1 MQFLFFYEFT
11 TVSTMTKPFVLK
23 EHIFTFLFW
32 LVFTFVL
39 WCNFQTSTE
48 KYLAMLQA
56 IIIGIGSFTFTH
68 FLTNKLL
75 PKALRAKK
83 MKRFLIQTIM
93 VIFLLSLIF
102 SFIFTYLEEFP
113 KNHLPE
119 RFVDHLPILWQGFYM
134 SLPASFLINGS
145 ACGIKF
151 YKEHGRIERDHILL
165 QQAHL
170 ENQLKLLQDQ
180 INPHLVFN
188 IMNHIHILMNTD
200 TQLAD
205 FLLMKFSDILR
216 YQLYHCNQPLVP
228 LDKEIE
234 YLQNLVEV
242 EKLRWG
248 NELDVKATW
257 NINNKK
263 AEIAP
268 LLLVPFIENAFKY
281 VCRLPGH
288 KGYVKISCTEEN
300 EKLFFYVENSYTDM
314 TLYKKK
320 DGAGGIGL
328 QNVKKRLKLQYP
340 DLYNLKIESDDQV
353 YTVTLTLE
361 LSKENEQQYDS

>member
-1 MQFLFFYEFT
+1 
-11 TVSTMTKPFVLK
+11 MTKPFVVR
-23 EHIFTFLFW
+23 EYIFTVIFW
-32 LVFTFVL
+32 LVFAIVL
-39 WCNFQTSTE
+39 WCNFQINTE
-48 KYLAMLQA
+48 KYLAMFQSL
-56 IIIGIGSFTFTH
+56 IITVSSFTFTH
-68 FLTNKLL
+68 FLTTKLL
-75 PKALRAKK
+75 PKALRLKK
-83 MKRFLIQTIM
+83 MKRFLIQAALLIL
-93 VIFLLSLIF
+93 LLSLVY
-102 SFIFTYLEEFP
+102 SVIFTYLEVAP
-113 KNHLPE
+113 KTTLPSNISG
-119 RFVDHLPILWQGFYM
+119 HLPILWQGFYM
-134 SLPASFLINGS
+134 ALPASFLINGS

-188 IMNHIHILMNTD
+188 ILNHIHILMKTD
-200 TQLAD
+200 TPLAG

-234 YLQNLVEV
+234 YLQNLVDV

-248 NELDVKATW
+248 NELDVKAFW
-257 NINNKK
+257 KIDNKK
-263 AEIAP
+263 TNIAP

-288 KGYVKISCTEEN
+288 KGYIIISCKEEN
-300 EKLFFYVENSYTDM
+300 ETLSFYVENSYSDIAV
-314 TLYKKK
+314 YKKT
-320 DGAGGIGL
+320 DGTGGIGL

-340 DLYNLKIESDDQV
+340 DSHELKIESDDLV
-353 YTVTLTLE
+353 YKVSLTLH
-361 LSKENEQQYDS
+361 LSEQNEQHNS

>member
-1 MQFLFFYEFT
+1 
-11 TVSTMTKPFVLK
+11 MTKSFIVK
-23 EHIFTFLFW
+23 EYILTFIFW
-32 LVFTFVL
+32 LVLAIVL
-39 WCNFQTSTE
+39 WFNFQSTTE
-48 KYLAMLQA
+48 SYLAMTQAA
-56 IIIGIGSFTFTH
+56 IIAAFSFTFTH

-75 PKALRAKK
+75 PKALREKK
-83 MKRFLIQTIM
+83 MKLFLVQLVM
-93 VIFLLSLIF
+93 VIFMLSLVFSVIF
-102 SFIFTYLEEFP
+102 AYLEVEP
-113 KNHLPE
+113 KDQLPE
-119 RFVDHLPILWQGFYM
+119 NFTDQLPFLWKGFYM
-134 SLPASFLINGS
+134 SLPASFLINGA
-145 ACGIKF
+145 ACGVKF
-151 YKEHGRIERDHILL
+151 YNEHGRIERDHILL

-180 INPHLVFN
+180 INPHVVFN
-188 IMNHIHILMNTD
+188 ILNHIHILMKTD

-248 NELDVKATW
+248 NELDVKAQW
-257 NINNKK
+257 QINNRK
-263 AEIAP
+263 ASIAP

-288 KGYVKISCTEEN
+288 KGYVKISCK
-300 EKLFFYVENSYTDM
+300 EKNNSLYFYVENSYSDM
-314 TLYKKK
+314 ATYKKK
-320 DGAGGIGL
+320 DGTGGIGL

-340 DLYNLKIESDDQV
+340 DAHDLNIESDNHIFRI
-353 YTVTLTLE
+353 TLILTLSDSYE
-361 LSKENEQQYDS
+361 L

>member
-1 MQFLFFYEFT
+1 MAT
-11 TVSTMTKPFVLK
+11 PFVLK
-23 EHIFTFLFW
+23 KHTLVIIFW
-32 LVFTFVL
+32 LVFGIAIWIQIQVDAGMYNAFI
-39 WCNFQTSTE
+39 QTSIILISSFI
-48 KYLAMLQA
+48 LA
-56 IIIGIGSFTFTH
+56 H
-68 FLTNKLL
+68 FLTDRLL
-75 PKALRAKK
+75 PKALVSKK
-83 MKRFLIQTIM
+83 MNQFLIEAII
-93 VIFLLSLIF
+93 VIFLLSFIF
-102 SFIFTYLEEFP
+102 SFVFAYINVDP
-113 KNHLPE
+113 KTPLPPNFSEHLA
-119 RFVDHLPILWQGFYM
+119 VLWKGFYL
-134 SLPASFLINGS
+134 SVPASLLINGS

-180 INPHLVFN
+180 INPHVVFN
-188 IMNHIHILMNTD
+188 ILNHIHILMKTD
-200 TQLAD
+200 TPLAG

-248 NELDVKATW
+248 NELDVKASW
-257 NINNKK
+257 EINHKT
-263 AEIAP
+263 AHIAP

-288 KGYVKISCTEEN
+288 KGYIKIVCKEEN
-300 EKLFFYVENSYTDM
+300 RTLFFYVENSYSDIAV
-314 TLYKKK
+314 YKKK

-328 QNVKKRLKLQYP
+328 QNVKKRLTLQYP
-340 DLYNLKIESDDQV
+340 DSHELKIESDDLI
-353 YTVTLTLE
+353 YKVTLTLH
-361 LSKENEQQYDS
+361 LSEQNEQ

>member
-1 MQFLFFYEFT
+1 
-11 TVSTMTKPFVLK
+11 MTKSFVVR
-23 EHIFTFLFW
+23 EYVFTFIFW
-32 LVFTFVL
+32 LVFAIVL
-39 WCNFQTSTE
+39 WCNFQIATG
-48 KYLAMLQA
+48 KYLAMIQA
-56 IIIGIGSFTFTH
+56 VIITISSFTFTH

-75 PKALRAKK
+75 PKALRLKK
-83 MKRFLIQTIM
+83 MKRFLIQATM
-93 VIFLLSLIF
+93 VIFLLSLVY
-102 SFIFTYLEEFP
+102 SVIFTYLEVAP
-113 KNHLPE
+113 KTSLPPHII
-119 RFVDHLPILWQGFYM
+119 DHLPILWQGFYM
-134 SLPASFLINGS
+134 ALPASFLINGS

-180 INPHLVFN
+180 INPHVVFN
-188 IMNHIHILMNTD
+188 ILNHIHILMKTD
-200 TQLAD
+200 TRLAD

-216 YQLYHCNQPLVP
+216 YQLYHCNQNIVP

-248 NELDVKATW
+248 NELDVKACW

-263 AEIAP
+263 SFIAP

-288 KGYVKISCTEEN
+288 NGYVKIDCKEEN
-300 EKLFFYVENSYTDM
+300 NLLSFYVENSYSERM
-314 TLYKKK
+314 NYKKK
-320 DGAGGIGL
+320 DGTGGIGL
-328 QNVKKRLKLQYP
+328 QNVQKRLKLQYP
-340 DLYNLKIESDDQV
+340 DAHALSIESDGLV
-353 YTVTLTLE
+353 YQITLTLK
-361 LSKENEQQYDS
+361 LSENE

>member
-1 MQFLFFYEFT
+1 M
-11 TVSTMTKPFVLK
+11 
-23 EHIFTFLFW
+23 
-32 LVFTFVL
+32 
-39 WCNFQTSTE
+39 TE
-48 KYLAMLQA
+48 KYLAMIQA
-56 IIIGIGSFTFTH
+56 VIIVGSSFTFTH

-75 PKALRAKK
+75 PKALREKR
-83 MKRFLIQTIM
+83 MKRFLVQAVM
-93 VIFLLSLIF
+93 VIFMLSVIF
-102 SFIFTYLEEFP
+102 SVIFTYLEVSP
-113 KNHLPE
+113 KYELPQD
-119 RFVDHLPILWQGFYM
+119 FLHQLPFLWQGFYM
-134 SLPASFLINGS
+134 SLPASFLINGA

-180 INPHLVFN
+180 INPHVVFN
-188 IMNHIHILMNTD
+188 ILNHIHILMKTD

-216 YQLYHCNQPLVP
+216 YQLYHCNQSMVP

-248 NELDVKATW
+248 NELDVKANW
-257 NINNKK
+257 EMDNRKNF
-263 AEIAP
+263 IAP

-288 KGYVKISCTEEN
+288 KGYVKISCK
-300 EKLFFYVENSYTDM
+300 EKDNRLYFYVENSYSDIAT
-314 TLYKKK
+314 YKKK
-320 DGAGGIGL
+320 DGTGGIGL

-340 DLYNLKIESDDQV
+340 DSHNLKIETDHHIFKI
-353 YTVTLTLE
+353 TLTLTLSDRYE
-361 LSKENEQQYDS
+361 L

>member
-1 MQFLFFYEFT
+1 
-11 TVSTMTKPFVLK
+11 MTKSFVLK
-23 EHIFTFLFW
+23 EYIFTFIFW
-32 LVFTFVL
+32 LVLAIVL
-39 WCNFQTSTE
+39 WFNFQSTTE
-48 KYLAMLQA
+48 KYLAMTQAA
-56 IIIGIGSFTFTH
+56 IIAVFSFILTH
-68 FLTNKLL
+68 FLTNRFL
-75 PKALRAKK
+75 PKALLEKK
-83 MKRFLIQTIM
+83 MKLFLVQAVL
-93 VIFLLSLIF
+93 VIFLLSLVF
-102 SFIFTYLEEFP
+102 SFVFTYLEVAPKDQLP
-113 KNHLPE
+113 KNFSDQLP
-119 RFVDHLPILWQGFYM
+119 FLWKGFYM
-134 SLPASFLINGS
+134 SLPASFLINGA

-180 INPHLVFN
+180 INPHVVFN
-188 IMNHIHILMNTD
+188 ILNHIHILMKTD

-228 LDKEIE
+228 LDKDIE

-248 NELDVKATW
+248 NELDVKASW
-257 NINNKK
+257 EIDNRK
-263 AEIAP
+263 AFIAP

-288 KGYVKISCTEEN
+288 KGYIKISCK
-300 EKLFFYVENSYTDM
+300 EKSNNLYFYVENSYSDM
-314 TLYKKK
+314 ATYKKK

-340 DLYNLKIESDDQV
+340 DSHDLKIESDHH
-353 YTVTLTLE
+353 TFKITLILTLSDYHE
-361 LSKENEQQYDS
+361 L

>member
-1 MQFLFFYEFT
+1 
-11 TVSTMTKPFVLK
+11 MTKSFVLR
-23 EHIFTFLFW
+23 EYIFTFIFW
-32 LVFTFVL
+32 LVFTIVL
-39 WCNFQTSTE
+39 WCNFQTDTD
-48 KYLAMLQA
+48 KYLASIQA
-56 IIIGIGSFTFTH
+56 VIIAISSFMFTH

-83 MKRFLIQTIM
+83 MKRFLIQTVM
-93 VIFLLSLIF
+93 VIFLLSIIF
-102 SFIFTYLEEFP
+102 SVIFTYLEVSP
-113 KNHLPE
+113 KRQLPPN
-119 RFVDHLPILWQGFYM
+119 FWDHIPFLWKGFYM

-180 INPHLVFN
+180 INPHVVFN
-188 IMNHIHILMNTD
+188 ILNHIHILMKRD
-200 TQLAD
+200 TELAD

-216 YQLYHCNQPLVP
+216 YQLYHCNQNLVP

-248 NELDVKATW
+248 NELDVKAIW
-257 NINNKK
+257 EIGSKK
-263 AEIAP
+263 AFIAP

-288 KGYVKISCTEEN
+288 KGYIKINYKEEAGN
-300 EKLFFYVENSYTDM
+300 LSFYVENSYSDVTM
-314 TLYKKK
+314 YKKK

-340 DLYNLKIESDDQV
+340 DSHDLKIESDGLV
-353 YTVTLTLE
+353 YKVTLTLK
-361 LSKENEQQYDS
+361 LSDKNE

>member
-1 MQFLFFYEFT
+1 
-11 TVSTMTKPFVLK
+11 MTKSFFLK
-23 EHIFTFLFW
+23 EYIFTFIFW
-32 LVFTFVL
+32 FVLAIAL
-39 WCNFQTSTE
+39 WCNFQTMTE
-48 KYLAMLQA
+48 KYLAMIQA
-56 IIIGIGSFTFTH
+56 VIIVVSSFTFTH

-75 PKALRAKK
+75 PKALREKR
-83 MKRFLIQTIM
+83 MKRFLVQAVM
-93 VIFLLSLIF
+93 VIFILSLIF
-102 SFIFTYLEEFP
+102 SVIFTYLETASKEE
-113 KNHLPE
+113 LPQN
-119 RFVDHLPILWQGFYM
+119 FLDQLPFLWQGFYM
-134 SLPASFLINGS
+134 SLPASFLINGA

-180 INPHLVFN
+180 INPHVVFN
-188 IMNHIHILMNTD
+188 ILNHIHILMKTD

-216 YQLYHCNQPLVP
+216 YQLYHCNQSMVS

-248 NELDVKATW
+248 NELDVKAQW
-257 NINNKK
+257 QINNRK
-263 AEIAP
+263 AFIAP
-268 LLLVPFIENAFKY
+268 LLLVPFIENSFKY

-288 KGYVKISCTEEN
+288 KGYVKISCK
-300 EKLFFYVENSYTDM
+300 EKNNSLYFYVENSYSDM
-314 TLYKKK
+314 ATYKKK
-320 DGAGGIGL
+320 DGTGGIGL

-340 DLYNLKIESDDQV
+340 DSHDLNIESDSHIFRI
-353 YTVTLTLE
+353 TLTLTLSDSYE
-361 LSKENEQQYDS
+361 L

>member
-1 MQFLFFYEFT
+1 
-11 TVSTMTKPFVLK
+11 MTKSFVFK
-23 EHIFTFLFW
+23 EYIFTFIFW
-32 LVFTFVL
+32 LVLAIVL
-39 WCNFQTSTE
+39 WFNFQSTTE
-48 KYLAMLQA
+48 TYLAMIQAA
-56 IIIGIGSFTFTH
+56 IIAAFSFTFTH

-75 PKALRAKK
+75 PKALREKK
-83 MKRFLIQTIM
+83 MKRFLIQLII
-93 VIFLLSLIF
+93 VIFLLSLVF
-102 SFIFTYLEEFP
+102 SVIFTYLEVEP
-113 KNHLPE
+113 KDQLPE
-119 RFVDHLPILWQGFYM
+119 NFIDQLPFLWKGFYM
-134 SLPASFLINGS
+134 SLPASFLINGA
-145 ACGIKF
+145 ACGVKF
-151 YKEHGRIERDHILL
+151 YNEHGRIERDHILL

-180 INPHLVFN
+180 INPHVVFN
-188 IMNHIHILMNTD
+188 ILNHIHILMKTD

-216 YQLYHCNQPLVP
+216 YQLYHCNQPLVH

-248 NELDVKATW
+248 NELDVKASW
-257 NINNKK
+257 EVSNRK
-263 AEIAP
+263 AFIAP

-288 KGYVKISCTEEN
+288 KGYVKISCK
-300 EKLFFYVENSYTDM
+300 EKDNNLYFYVENSYSDM
-314 TLYKKK
+314 ATYQKK

-340 DLYNLKIESDDQV
+340 DSHDLKIETNDHIFKI
-353 YTVTLTLE
+353 TLLLTLSDHHE
-361 LSKENEQQYDS
+361 L

>member
-1 MQFLFFYEFT
+1 M
-11 TVSTMTKPFVLK
+11 
-23 EHIFTFLFW
+23 
-32 LVFTFVL
+32 
-39 WCNFQTSTE
+39 
-48 KYLAMLQA
+48 A
-56 IIIGIGSFTFTH
+56 
-68 FLTNKLL
+68 
-75 PKALRAKK
+75 
-83 MKRFLIQTIM
+83 
-93 VIFLLSLIF
+93 
-102 SFIFTYLEEFP
+102 
-113 KNHLPE
+113 
-119 RFVDHLPILWQGFYM
+119 
-134 SLPASFLINGS
+134 LPASFLINGS

-180 INPHLVFN
+180 INPHVVFN
-188 IMNHIHILMNTD
+188 ILNHIHILMKTD
-200 TQLAD
+200 TQLAG

-248 NELDVKATW
+248 NELEVNASW
-257 NINNKK
+257 SIGSKK
-263 AEIAP
+263 AFIAP

-288 KGYVKISCTEEN
+288 KGYIKASCKEEN
-300 EKLFFYVENSYTDM
+300 GSLSFYVENSYSDM

-340 DLYNLKIESDDQV
+340 GSYDLKIESDNLV
-353 YTVTLTLE
+353 YKVTLTLN
-361 LSKENEQQYDS
+361 LTEQNDQYYS

>member
-1 MQFLFFYEFT
+1 
-11 TVSTMTKPFVLK
+11 MTKSFVFK
-23 EHIFTFLFW
+23 EYIFTFIFW
-32 LVFTFVL
+32 LALAIVL
-39 WCNFQTSTE
+39 WCNLQITTD
-48 KYLAMLQA
+48 KYLAMIQA
-56 IIIGIGSFTFTH
+56 VIIAVSSFTFTH
-68 FLTNKLL
+68 SLTNKFL
-75 PKALRAKK
+75 PKALREKK
-83 MKRFLIQTIM
+83 MKQFLIQV
-93 VIFLLSLIF
+93 VIVILILGLIF
-102 SFIFTYLEEFP
+102 AVIFTYLEVTP
-113 KNHLPE
+113 KNHLPLS
-119 RFVDHLPILWQGFYM
+119 FSDQLPILWQGFYM
-134 SLPASFLINGS
+134 SLPASFLITGV

-180 INPHLVFN
+180 INPHVVFN
-188 IMNHIHILMNTD
+188 ILNHIHILMKTD

-228 LDKEIE
+228 LDKDIE

-248 NELDVKATW
+248 NELDVKASW
-257 NINNKK
+257 EMDNRK
-263 AEIAP
+263 AFIAP

-288 KGYVKISCTEEN
+288 KGYVKISCK
-300 EKLFFYVENSYTDM
+300 EKDNNLYFYVENYYSDM
-314 TLYKKK
+314 ATHKKK
-320 DGAGGIGL
+320 EGVGGIGL

-340 DLYNLKIESDDQV
+340 DSHDLKIETDHHIFKI
-353 YTVTLTLE
+353 TLLLTLSDHHE
-361 LSKENEQQYDS
+361 L